1 MAELIDKVAVR
12 DDYMMGFSVRMLAA
26 KYGVPKSTINDWVRR
41 YGWVQEQKA
50 KGTAKQMLADRKPD
64 DPDIPVSDVS
74 DRRKLSEPL
83 PVDGD
88 YSQMREYAYKV
99 LAKADQLL
107 EIDDALAPR
116 DLKSL
121 SGMLLDVRTL
131 LNILSPREAA
141 EQEMRL
147 RALTKQAEEK
157 TEADQTVR
165 VVFVDTEGAEQ

>member
-1 MAELIDKVAVR
+1 MIDRAQIR
-12 DDYMMGFSVRMLAA
+12 ADYMNGFSIRMLAA
-26 KYGVPKSTINDWVRR
+26 KYDVPRSTIGHWVKK
-41 YGWVQEQKA
+41 YGWVQEVKA
-50 KGTAKQMLADRKPD
+50 KREAIMTGAQDETANETSNETPLDRQTAN
-64 DPDIPVSDVS
+64 
-74 DRRKLSEPL
+74 REPL
-83 PVDGD
+83 PIDAD
-88 YSQMREYAYKV
+88 YKQMREYAYKV

-147 RALTKQAEEK
+147 RALTKQAEDK